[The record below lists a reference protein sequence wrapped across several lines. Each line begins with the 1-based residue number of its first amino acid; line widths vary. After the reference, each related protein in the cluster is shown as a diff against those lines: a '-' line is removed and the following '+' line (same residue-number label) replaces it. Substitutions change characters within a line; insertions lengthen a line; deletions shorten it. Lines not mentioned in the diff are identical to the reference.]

1 MSIDPKPRFTN
12 FYRHCGEEW
21 QDQWDS
27 MCNDRCPE
35 CNKEIEPY
43 KSEDVPD

>member
-1 MSIDPKPRFTN
+1 MSKAPEPRFTN

-27 MCNDRCPE
+27 TCNDRCPE

-43 KSEDVPD
+43 KSEDS